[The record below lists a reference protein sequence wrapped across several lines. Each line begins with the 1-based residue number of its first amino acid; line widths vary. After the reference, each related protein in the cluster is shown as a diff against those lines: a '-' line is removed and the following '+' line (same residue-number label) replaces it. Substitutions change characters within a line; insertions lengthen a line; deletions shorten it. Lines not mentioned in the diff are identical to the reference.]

1 MLTSCTKIIYEDFD
15 PDNEQHENTEQTNN
29 GEDENQDEKNENVV
43 VSVAEFFQNDYSQK
57 SVWVKGYIVGC
68 CYQNIKNAVW
78 TPPFPYDTSIL
89 LADEPGETDSKKVI
103 AIQLKTKEDKET
115 LGLHSNPQLYNKEI
129 KFFGKKQKYLGIW
142 GIKE

>member
-15 PDNEQHENTEQTNN
+15 PNNEQHENTEQTNN

-43 VSVAEFFQNDYSQK
+43 VSVAEFIQNDYSQK
-57 SVWVKGYIVGC
+57 S
-68 CYQNIKNAVW
+68 
-78 TPPFPYDTSIL
+78 
-89 LADEPGETDSKKVI
+89 
-103 AIQLKTKEDKET
+103 ET
-115 LGLHSNPQLYNKEI
+115 LGLHSNPQLYNEEI